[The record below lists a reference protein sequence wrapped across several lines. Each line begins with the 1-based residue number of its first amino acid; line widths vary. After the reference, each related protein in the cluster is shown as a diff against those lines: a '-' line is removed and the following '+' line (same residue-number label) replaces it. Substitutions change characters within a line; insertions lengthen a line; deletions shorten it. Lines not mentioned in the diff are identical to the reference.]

1 MLQHRP
7 FQRRGVA
14 EHVPADSAV
23 VAFLIRY
30 RKTLEEGHVVPKEL
44 VGVVKRGQVFRLQ
57 IELMQPSLSRE
68 QTTSVQGDAFSDA
81 TMYHLQQ
88 TGMVDLTG
96 S

>member
-57 IELMQPSLSRE
+57 IELMQPSLLRE
-68 QTTSVQGDAFSDA
+68 WSASVRSDAFSD
-81 TMYHLQQ
+81 TTTYHLQQ
-88 TGMVDLTG
+88 TSTADLTG